1 MQSFVSRD
9 AVDQFELRMRAGKFI
24 LYSVAIVLKRL
35 NLLNV
40 NPDTSCRQNTYVS
53 TLRSDIKL
61 EM

>member
-9 AVDQFELRMRAGKFI
+9 AVDQFKLRMRAGKFI
-24 LYSVAIVLKRL
+24 LYSFAIVLKHL